1 MEKLIKSAK
10 DMGIELSYIID
21 SYLSKDQTKKRI
33 NKLAKDYPDLMYNQ
47 EGKLRTTIVL
57 RLGSR
62 RMHILKDILLIP
74 TEVKSNIIKMKGS
87 TENTK
92 TNVRWISILESMNLT
107 EGNKIPPRRSIPK
120 CLDLSEKVITTLK
133 SRVKSVKNE
142 VDYTIEI
149 IITNKRI
156 LWKVNPLKVFED
168 PYNKQMIELCTQ
180 IKEVYKEK
188 GMLLF

>member
-92 TNVRWISILESMNLT
+92 TNVSWISILESMNLT
-107 EGNKIPPRRSIPK
+107 EGNKIPPRRSISK

-142 VDYTIEI
+142 VDHTIEI

>member
-92 TNVRWISILESMNLT
+92 TNVSWISILEGMNLT
-107 EGNKIPPRRSIPK
+107 EGNKIPPRRIISK

-142 VDYTIEI
+142 VDYTIEV

-180 IKEVYKEK
+180 IKEVYRER

>member
-92 TNVRWISILESMNLT
+92 TNVSWISILEGMNLT
-107 EGNKIPPRRSIPK
+107 EGNKIPPRRIISK

-142 VDYTIEI
+142 VDYTIEV

-180 IKEVYKEK
+180 IKGVDKER

>member
-92 TNVRWISILESMNLT
+92 TNVSWISILESMNLT
-107 EGNKIPPRRSIPK
+107 EGNKIPPRRSISK